1 MSNLVTWVWT
11 GSAFVVPSAMATTAI
26 HAMTMSLA
34 AEWGPHNIRLNAP
47 APGPFPTEGAWD
59 KLNPISDTV
68 SSATS
73 TAKVPMRRFG
83 RMPELTNLVTFLLS
97 DACDY
102 LTGQT
107 IAIDGGQHLAGP
119 GTFADLQPDRRTMAG
134 RPRSYRRLGR
144 QGKIRTDDQRRR
156 KRGLRIERKLFGPEH
171 EMWRDSVR
179 RFVAKEIVPFHDQWE
194 KDGIV
199 PRELWLKAGEAGM
212 LCCTVPEEYGG
223 LGLDYLFDAIVYE
236 ELWRVGASG
245 PGFLIHTDLVTT
257 YILTAGTEEQKREWL
272 PRMVKGEA
280 IGSLGMTEPHA
291 GSDLKAIRT
300 RAERDG
306 NEHFLINGQKVF
318 ISNGQMCDILVL
330 ATKTDSSAGAKGV
343 TLFLVDTSLPGFK
356 RGKNLE
362 KLGMKAQDASEL
374 FFDNLRIAA
383 SAMLAAE
390 GEGFKLMMTKLPQER
405 LAQAVRSATVT
416 ETINAMTVEY
426 TAERRA
432 FDKSIADFQNTQ
444 FVLADL
450 KARSVMARVFTDKC
464 IELFMAGELD
474 PVDAARAKL
483 VTSELHCE
491 TADRCLQL
499 FGGWGYMWEYPIAR
513 AYADARIVKI
523 AGGSIEV
530 MKTIIS
536 REIFKGR
543 RGRGK

>member
-1 MSNLVTWVWT
+1 M
-11 GSAFVVPSAMATTAI
+11 
-26 HAMTMSLA
+26 
-34 AEWGPHNIRLNAP
+34 
-47 APGPFPTEGAWD
+47 
-59 KLNPISDTV
+59 
-68 SSATS
+68 
-73 TAKVPMRRFG
+73 
-83 RMPELTNLVTFLLS
+83 
-97 DACDY
+97 
-102 LTGQT
+102 
-107 IAIDGGQHLAGP
+107 
-119 GTFADLQPDRRTMAG
+119 
-134 RPRSYRRLGR
+134 
-144 QGKIRTDDQRRR
+144 
-156 KRGLRIERKLFGPEH
+156 IERKLFSPEH
-171 EMWRDSVR
+171 EMWRESVR
-179 RFVAKEIVPFHDQWE
+179 RFIEKEIVPFHAEWE

-212 LCCTVPEEYGG
+212 LCCTVPQEYGG
-223 LGLDYLFDAIVYE
+223 LGLDYLFDVIVYE
-236 ELWRVGASG
+236 ELWKVGASG
-245 PGFLIHTDLVTT
+245 PGFLIHTDLVAT

-306 NEHFLINGQKVF
+306 NDHFMINGQKVF
-318 ISNGQMCDILVL
+318 ISNGQMCDVLVL

-343 TLFLVDTSLPGFK
+343 TLFLVDTSLPGFT

-362 KLGMKAQDASEL
+362 KLGMKAQDTSEL
-374 FFDNLRIAA
+374 FFDNLRVPV
-383 SAMLAAE
+383 SAMLAGE
-390 GEGFKLMMTKLPQER
+390 GEGFKLMMTKLSQER
-405 LAQAVRSATVT
+405 LAQAIRSATVI
-416 ETINAMTVEY
+416 ETIIDWTVDY
-426 TAERRA
+426 TSERRA
-432 FDKSIADFQNTQ
+432 FGQTIADFQNTQ

-474 PVDAARAKL
+474 PVDAAMAKM

-491 TADRCLQL
+491 TADKCLQL

-536 REIFKGR
+536 REMFKGR
-543 RGRGK
+543 LGRSK